1 VFVASRQAGF
11 TTTFAVFALHA
22 SRDPDTQP
30 LNERDNMRHSL
41 TRHIPSGGRSGANS
55 AKVFLHAYRAPTSRF
70 WERIRG
76 NMHQEPLLHLA
87 RSIALQ
93 PHHHHS
99 DGAQGPAHDPP
110 AATNQHPQNQE
121 RGTSCE

>member
-1 VFVASRQAGF
+1 MCVCREQEAGF
-11 TTTFAVFALHA
+11 TTTFALHA
-22 SRDPDTQP
+22 SPDTQP
-30 LNERDNMRHSL
+30 LNERNSMKHLL

-55 AKVFLHAYRAPTSRF
+55 AKTLLHAYWAPTSRF
-70 WERIRG
+70 WERILG

-87 RSIALQ
+87 RSIAQALQ

-110 AATNQHPQNQE
+110 AATTQRPQNQE
-121 RGTSCE
+121 RETSCE